1 MQLCQ
6 HWRLH
11 LYTRGIC
18 QAEQKCAPVDQKGQG
33 IKQKESYDFCVFSSF
48 KVNSWQHETEMTMV
62 NITKKIAENLNE
74 TTSMFDEYTKS
85 MEEER
90 DTLNEKFSNWLNEE
104 TSAIKNENMELKEKL
119 EELSKNMGEERVAWR
134 EEFSKNF

>member
-1 MQLCQ
+1 
-6 HWRLH
+6 
-11 LYTRGIC
+11 
-18 QAEQKCAPVDQKGQG
+18 
-33 IKQKESYDFCVFSSF
+33 
-48 KVNSWQHETEMTMV
+48 
-62 NITKKIAENLNE
+62 
-74 TTSMFDEYTKS
+74 

>member
-1 MQLCQ
+1 MCFIL
-6 HWRLH
+6 
-11 LYTRGIC
+11 
-18 QAEQKCAPVDQKGQG
+18 
-33 IKQKESYDFCVFSSF
+33 SF

-119 EELSKNMGEERVAWR
+119 EELSKNMGEEWVAWR